1 MRRPPKV
8 KVMPQ
13 EQLVPRVQLVLL
25 VKLVFLVQEQV
36 LMVLLFHLLKML
48 LLNF

>member
-1 MRRPPKV
+1 
-8 KVMPQ
+8 MPQ